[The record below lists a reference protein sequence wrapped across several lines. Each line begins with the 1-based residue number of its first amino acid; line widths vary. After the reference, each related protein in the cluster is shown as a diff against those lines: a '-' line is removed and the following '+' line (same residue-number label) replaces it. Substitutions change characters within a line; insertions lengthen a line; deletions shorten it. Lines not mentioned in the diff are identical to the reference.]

1 MTITIKSLTI
11 LIKAFESNAYS
22 EAEMFQYTVQR
33 HGVRM
38 QTVKQLPQE
47 NVRKKG
53 GRGGGDRTVDGDKGK
68 QAALGASK

>member
-1 MTITIKSLTI
+1 
-11 LIKAFESNAYS
+11 
-22 EAEMFQYTVQR
+22 MFQYTVQR